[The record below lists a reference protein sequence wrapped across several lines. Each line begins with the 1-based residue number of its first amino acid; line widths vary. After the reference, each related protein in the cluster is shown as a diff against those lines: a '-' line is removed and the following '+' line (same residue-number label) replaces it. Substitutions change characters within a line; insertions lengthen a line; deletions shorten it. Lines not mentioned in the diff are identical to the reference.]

1 MSLMGKFANFSVG
14 CDSRITE
21 EDKVYFEKIQ
31 MMYEDS
37 LKYYSRVDALYHELN
52 DKYTKEEKSNRE
64 YSRFT
69 VSDLG
74 VMKTVNYL
82 HCSFID
88 AIYCY
93 YINKYT
99 VSLDKNILEQ
109 FKQEDGK
116 DVYKLYD
123 GRRFKPFKYMDVIDE
138 IMSQLGGL
146 EFTDLAEQQLKDKM
160 FKASYNQ
167 YFNNWNIEVKN
178 KVVKYKNA
186 WVSEFYGTYTFGRE
200 NDFMKNIEEALSR
213 FMYGRKMMLICYPF
227 FHTWSI
233 ELHDE
238 DFGWKEYTD
247 GFADD
252 PKLEAIKFYK
262 NGRFDMKFRTA
273 EDARE
278 FAREWC
284 GYKAA

>member
-21 EDKVYFEKIQ
+21 EDKAYFEKIQ
-31 MMYEDS
+31 AMYEES
-37 LKYYSRVDALYHELN
+37 LQYYSRVYALYTELHES
-52 DKYTKEEKSNRE
+52 YTKNELSDWEYRE
-64 YSRFT
+64 FT

-74 VMKTVNYL
+74 VLKSVNCL
-82 HCSFID
+82 HINFID
-88 AIYCY
+88 RIYCH
-93 YINKYT
+93 YINKYS
-99 VSLDKNILEQ
+99 VKLDKNFLDQ
-109 FKQEDGK
+109 FKEKTRNDTYREDI
-116 DVYKLYD
+116 
-123 GRRFKPFKYMDVIDE
+123 FEPFKYMDVVDE
-138 IMSQLGGL
+138 ILSQLGGL

-160 FKASYNQ
+160 FKACYNK
-167 YFNNWNIEVKN
+167 YFDKWDIEVKN

-233 ELHDE
+233 QLHDE

>member
-1 MSLMGKFANFSVG
+1 LDKVNSINEGFINSIYDYF
-14 CDSRITE
+14 ITE
-21 EDKVYFEKIQ
+21 YGIEI
-31 MMYEDS
+31 
-37 LKYYSRVDALYHELN
+37 
-52 DKYTKEEKSNRE
+52 EKSLVKQYNPIRHANYE
-64 YSRFT
+64 MFT
-69 VSDLG
+69 PL
-74 VMKTVNYL
+74 NYQP
-82 HCSFID
+82 
-88 AIYCY
+88 
-93 YINKYT
+93 T
-99 VSLDKNILEQ
+99 LDNILDQ
-109 FKQEDGK
+109 VGSFS
-116 DVYKLYD
+116 
-123 GRRFKPFKYMDVIDE
+123 FA
-138 IMSQLGGL
+138 
-146 EFTDLAEQQLKDKM
+146 DLAVQQLKDKM
-160 FKASYNQ
+160 FKACYNK
-167 YFNNWNIEVKN
+167 YFDEWNIEVKN

-227 FHTWSI
+227 FHTWRI